1 MLLCLNN
8 FRYVK
13 VDNVKETEVG
23 NSLVTVKGVMKDE
36 LFFAD
41 DYVVI
46 VSDEAIG
53 EPVEIVTADMLM
65 DGWVVFDN
73 FLTGYVCGGFGEV
86 FVLNVE
92 RPLIEGDEGAV
103 ILPGW
108 RLQGEACSLEAAH
121 HGAQSLNSSSALK
134 APFRRFRGVERVTGR
149 ERA

>member
-1 MLLCLNN
+1 MNLRAIKVRELEAGMLLCLNN

-53 EPVEIVTADMLM
+53 EPVEIVTADILM

-103 ILPGW
+103 ILQVG
-108 RLQGEACSLEAAH
+108 GFKE
-121 HGAQSLNSSSALK
+121 
-134 APFRRFRGVERVTGR
+134 RRVPSKQHIMVLSR
-149 ERA
+149 

>member
-1 MLLCLNN
+1 MNLRAIKVRELEAGMLLCLNN

-41 DYVVI
+41 DYVVL

-103 ILPGW
+103 ILQVG
-108 RLQGEACSLEAAH
+108 GFKE
-121 HGAQSLNSSSALK
+121 
-134 APFRRFRGVERVTGR
+134 RRVPSKQHIMVLSH
-149 ERA
+149 

>member
-1 MLLCLNN
+1 MNLRAIKVRELEAGMLLCLNN

-23 NSLVTVKGVMKDE
+23 NSLVTVKGIMKDE

-103 ILPGW
+103 ILQVG
-108 RLQGEACSLEAAH
+108 GFKE
-121 HGAQSLNSSSALK
+121 
-134 APFRRFRGVERVTGR
+134 RRVPSKQHIMVLSR
-149 ERA
+149 

>member
-1 MLLCLNN
+1 MNLRAIKVRELEAGMLLCLNN

-23 NSLVTVKGVMKDE
+23 NSLVTVKGIMKDE

-86 FVLNVE
+86 FILNVE
-92 RPLIEGDEGAV
+92 RPLIDGDEGAV
-103 ILPGW
+103 ILQVG
-108 RLQGEACSLEAAH
+108 GFKE
-121 HGAQSLNSSSALK
+121 
-134 APFRRFRGVERVTGR
+134 RRVPSKQHIMVLSR
-149 ERA
+149 

>member
-1 MLLCLNN
+1 MNLRAIKVRELEAGMLLCLNN

-13 VDNVKETEVG
+13 VGNVKETEVG
-23 NSLVTVKGVMKDE
+23 NSLVTIKGVMKDE

-92 RPLIEGDEGAV
+92 WPLIEGDEGAV
-103 ILPGW
+103 ILQVG
-108 RLQGEACSLEAAH
+108 GFKE
-121 HGAQSLNSSSALK
+121 
-134 APFRRFRGVERVTGR
+134 RRVPSKQHIMVLSR
-149 ERA
+149 

>member
-1 MLLCLNN
+1 MNLRAIKARELEAGMLLCLNN

-13 VDNVKETEVG
+13 VDKVKETEVG

-41 DYVVI
+41 DYAVI

-103 ILPGW
+103 ILQVG
-108 RLQGEACSLEAAH
+108 GFKE
-121 HGAQSLNSSSALK
+121 
-134 APFRRFRGVERVTGR
+134 RRVPSKQHIMVLGR
-149 ERA
+149 

>member
-1 MLLCLNN
+1 MNLRAIKVRELEAGMLLCLNN

-46 VSDEAIG
+46 VSDEAIE

-103 ILPGW
+103 ILQVG
-108 RLQGEACSLEAAH
+108 GFKE
-121 HGAQSLNSSSALK
+121 
-134 APFRRFRGVERVTGR
+134 RRVPSKQHIMVLSR
-149 ERA
+149 

>member
-1 MLLCLNN
+1 MNLRAIKVRELEAGMLLCLNN

-13 VDNVKETEVG
+13 VDKVTVTEVG
-23 NSLVTVKGVMKDE
+23 NSLVTVKGIMKDE

-92 RPLIEGDEGAV
+92 RPLIDGDEGAV
-103 ILPGW
+103 ILQVG
-108 RLQGEACSLEAAH
+108 GFKE
-121 HGAQSLNSSSALK
+121 
-134 APFRRFRGVERVTGR
+134 RRVPSKQHIMVLSR
-149 ERA
+149 

>member
-1 MLLCLNN
+1 MNLRAIKVRELEAGMLLCLNN

-92 RPLIEGDEGAV
+92 RPLIDGDEGAV
-103 ILPGW
+103 ILQVG
-108 RLQGEACSLEAAH
+108 GFKE
-121 HGAQSLNSSSALK
+121 
-134 APFRRFRGVERVTGR
+134 RRVPSKQHIMVLSR
-149 ERA
+149 

>member
-1 MLLCLNN
+1 MNGVKMNLRAIKVRELEAGMLLCLNN

-103 ILPGW
+103 ILQVG
-108 RLQGEACSLEAAH
+108 GFKE
-121 HGAQSLNSSSALK
+121 K
-134 APFRRFRGVERVTGR
+134 RVPSKQHIMVLSR
-149 ERA
+149 

>member
-1 MLLCLNN
+1 MNLRAIKVRELEAGMLLCLNN

-53 EPVEIVTADMLM
+53 EPIEIVTADMLM

-73 FLTGYVCGGFGEV
+73 LLTGYVCGGFREV

-92 RPLIEGDEGAV
+92 RPLIDGDEGAV
-103 ILPGW
+103 ILQVG
-108 RLQGEACSLEAAH
+108 GFKE
-121 HGAQSLNSSSALK
+121 
-134 APFRRFRGVERVTGR
+134 RRVPSKQHIMVLSR
-149 ERA
+149 

>member
-1 MLLCLNN
+1 MNLRAIKVRELEAGMLLCLNN

-13 VDNVKETEVG
+13 VDNVKETEVS

-92 RPLIEGDEGAV
+92 RPLIDGDEGAV
-103 ILPGW
+103 ILQVG
-108 RLQGEACSLEAAH
+108 GFKE
-121 HGAQSLNSSSALK
+121 
-134 APFRRFRGVERVTGR
+134 RRVPSKQHIMVLSR
-149 ERA
+149 

>member
-1 MLLCLNN
+1 MNLRAIKVRELKAGMLLCLNN

-23 NSLVTVKGVMKDE
+23 NSLVTIKGVMKDE

-41 DYVVI
+41 DYVVV
-46 VSDEAIG
+46 VSDEAVG

-73 FLTGYVCGGFGEV
+73 FLTGYVCGGFGDV

-103 ILPGW
+103 ILQVG
-108 RLQGEACSLEAAH
+108 GFKE
-121 HGAQSLNSSSALK
+121 
-134 APFRRFRGVERVTGR
+134 RRVPSKQHIMVLGR
-149 ERA
+149 

>member
-1 MLLCLNN
+1 MNLRAIKVRELEAGMLLCLNN

-92 RPLIEGDEGAV
+92 RPLIDGYEGAV
-103 ILPGW
+103 ILQVG
-108 RLQGEACSLEAAH
+108 GFKE
-121 HGAQSLNSSSALK
+121 
-134 APFRRFRGVERVTGR
+134 RRIPSKQYIMVLSR
-149 ERA
+149 

>member
-1 MLLCLNN
+1 MNLRAIKVRELEAGMLLCLNN

-13 VDNVKETEVG
+13 VDKVTVTEVG

-46 VSDEAIG
+46 VSDEAVG

-103 ILPGW
+103 ILQVG
-108 RLQGEACSLEAAH
+108 GFNE
-121 HGAQSLNSSSALK
+121 
-134 APFRRFRGVERVTGR
+134 RRVPSKQHIMVLSR
-149 ERA
+149 

>member
-1 MLLCLNN
+1 MNLRAIKVRELEEGMLLCLNN

-13 VDNVKETEVG
+13 VDRVENTEVG
-23 NSLVTVKGVMKDE
+23 NSRVTIKGVMRGE

-73 FLTGYVCGGFGEV
+73 FLTGYVCGGFGDV

-103 ILPGW
+103 IL
-108 RLQGEACSLEAAH
+108 QVASFNE
-121 HGAQSLNSSSALK
+121 
-134 APFRRFRGVERVTGR
+134 RRVPSKQHIMVLSR
-149 ERA
+149 

>member
-1 MLLCLNN
+1 MNGVKMNLRAIKVRELEAGMLLCLNN

-46 VSDEAIG
+46 VSDEAIE

-103 ILPGW
+103 ILQVG
-108 RLQGEACSLEAAH
+108 GFKE
-121 HGAQSLNSSSALK
+121 
-134 APFRRFRGVERVTGR
+134 RRVPSKQHIMVLSR
-149 ERA
+149 

>member
-1 MLLCLNN
+1 MNLRVIKVRELEAGMLLCLNN

-23 NSLVTVKGVMKDE
+23 NSLVTVKGVMKEE

-92 RPLIEGDEGAV
+92 RPLIDGDEGAV
-103 ILPGW
+103 ILQVG
-108 RLQGEACSLEAAH
+108 GFKE
-121 HGAQSLNSSSALK
+121 
-134 APFRRFRGVERVTGR
+134 RRVPSKQHIMVLSR
-149 ERA
+149 

>member
-1 MLLCLNN
+1 MNLRAIKVRELEAGMLLCLNN

-103 ILPGW
+103 ILQVG
-108 RLQGEACSLEAAH
+108 GFKE
-121 HGAQSLNSSSALK
+121 
-134 APFRRFRGVERVTGR
+134 RRVPSKQHIMVLSR
-149 ERA
+149 

>member
-1 MLLCLNN
+1 MNLRAIKVRELEAGMLLCLNN

-13 VDNVKETEVG
+13 VGSVKETEVG

-103 ILPGW
+103 IIQVG
-108 RLQGEACSLEAAH
+108 GFKE
-121 HGAQSLNSSSALK
+121 
-134 APFRRFRGVERVTGR
+134 RRVPSKQHIMVLSR
-149 ERA
+149 

>member
-1 MLLCLNN
+1 MNLRAIKVRELDAGMLLCLNN

-13 VDNVKETEVG
+13 VDNVNETEVG

-65 DGWVVFDN
+65 DRWVVFDN

-92 RPLIEGDEGAV
+92 RPLIDGDEGAV
-103 ILPGW
+103 ILQVG
-108 RLQGEACSLEAAH
+108 GFKE
-121 HGAQSLNSSSALK
+121 
-134 APFRRFRGVERVTGR
+134 RRVPSKQHIMVLSR
-149 ERA
+149 

>member
-1 MLLCLNN
+1 MNLRAIKVRELEAGMLLCLNN

-53 EPVEIVTADMLM
+53 EPVEIVTAGMLM

-103 ILPGW
+103 ILQVG
-108 RLQGEACSLEAAH
+108 GFKE
-121 HGAQSLNSSSALK
+121 
-134 APFRRFRGVERVTGR
+134 RRVPSKQRIMVLSR
-149 ERA
+149 

>member
-1 MLLCLNN
+1 MNLRAIKVRELEAGMLLCLNN

-13 VDNVKETEVG
+13 VDKVTVTEVG
-23 NSLVTVKGVMKDE
+23 NSLVTVKGIMKDE

-53 EPVEIVTADMLM
+53 EPIEIVTADMLM

-73 FLTGYVCGGFGEV
+73 FLTGYVCGGLGEV

-92 RPLIEGDEGAV
+92 RPLIDGDEGAV
-103 ILPGW
+103 ILQVGGFKE
-108 RLQGEACSLEAAH
+108 RRV
-121 HGAQSLNSSSALK
+121 SSKQHIMVLS
-134 APFRRFRGVERVTGR
+134 R
-149 ERA
+149 

>member
-1 MLLCLNN
+1 MNGVKMNLRAIKVRELEAGMLLCLNN

-103 ILPGW
+103 ILQVG
-108 RLQGEACSLEAAH
+108 GFKE
-121 HGAQSLNSSSALK
+121 
-134 APFRRFRGVERVTGR
+134 RRVPSKQHIMVLSR
-149 ERA
+149 